1 MLYRVRRNVHVI
13 VVCEELEQA
22 GTIVRVVV
30 RTSKRRCGSEASPPG
45 WTVGSAGVSIFI
57 ATPMTRV

>member
-1 MLYRVRRNVHVI
+1 MLHHVRRNVHVI

-30 RTSKRRCGSEASPPG
+30 RTLFELQSVDVAPKPARR
-45 WTVGSAGVSIFI
+45 AGPSGLREYLFLS
-57 ATPMTRV
+57 